1 MTDTKDWVL
10 PNGFT
15 YIAST
20 AGWYGSWAKATDP
33 VTAARNAAKD
43 ASSSYPQF
51 VSVWYAPDKT
61 TNVNEMGGLSWMSET
76 ADKIVPIGFFQMSK
90 SSMKPSQDPRLTS
103 QEFVKE
109 QFQQFQQSYSWWVEN
124 QQEQ

>member
-1 MTDTKDWVL
+1 MTDTKEWVL

-33 VTAARNAAKD
+33 VTAARKAARD

-51 VSVWYAPDKT
+51 VSIWYAPDET

-76 ADKIVPIGFFQMSK
+76 ADRIIPIGFFQMSK
-90 SSMKPSQDPRLTS
+90 NSMKVSKDSRLTNH
-103 QEFVKE
+103 EFVTE
-109 QFQQFQQSYSWWVEN
+109 QFGQFRKSYDWWVKN
-124 QQEQ
+124 EQKQ

>member
-51 VSVWYAPDKT
+51 VSIWYAPDET

-90 SSMKPSQDPRLTS
+90 SSMKPSQDSRLTN

-124 QQEQ
+124 QKEQ